1 MRTVSLFYGCDQG
14 QRLHLTNRSCISLGE
29 VYLKR
34 ELVPGDTQWR
44 QWYHAH
50 AAAMPCFMGESTVR
64 GVEKGEGEGEAVTY
78 EGASWAEESTTGKKE
93 GAGSYGAEVGG
104 KKGCVEGCWNA

>member
-1 MRTVSLFYGCDQG
+1 
-14 QRLHLTNRSCISLGE
+14 
-29 VYLKR
+29 
-34 ELVPGDTQWR
+34 
-44 QWYHAH
+44 
-50 AAAMPCFMGESTVR
+50 MPCFMGESTVR